1 MGQAAAAV
9 RGCSDRQEDTG
20 SQTPGW
26 TQAGGAEPRYTPCI
40 RVWGRLGGRNL
51 GGPRHPGRWL
61 GVETDRQT
69 PPSLPPALSRR
80 SPYRHTPPA
89 SPAPDTRTH
98 RSSPG
103 RWQTHARPLGAR
115 RTHPGRHPRAGHRWL
130 GRLQAG
136 GGRWRRP
143 GLGAGAGGTR
153 TLALFSYTHTHAHTH
168 THSLGMR
175 LTFSPRPP
183 LPGDPQPPF
192 LGSLGTPPPVMAGG
206 GGRPL
211 PQLPA
216 SAFLLGPE
224 SEGLQ
229 INLGTGEGA
238 GGGGAVGDSGPA
250 PELQGPGAACP
261 PPPPHAEVCEAG
273 GHPQT

>member
-1 MGQAAAAV
+1 MADARETPGGQA
-9 RGCSDRQEDTG
+9 DP
-20 SQTPGW
+20 PG
-26 TQAGGAEPRYTPCI
+26 P
-40 RVWGRLGGRNL
+40 
-51 GGPRHPGRWL
+51 
-61 GVETDRQT
+61 T
-69 PPSLPPALSRR
+69 PPSR
-80 SPYRHTPPA
+80 
-89 SPAPDTRTH
+89 APV
-98 RSSPG
+98 
-103 RWQTHARPLGAR
+103 AREA
-115 RTHPGRHPRAGHRWL
+115 
-130 GRLQAG
+130 AG
-136 GGRWRRP
+136 GWRAVAAARAWSRSGRDSH
-143 GLGAGAGGTR
+143 TR
-153 TLALFSYTHTHAHTH
+153 SVLIHSHTRTH

-229 INLGTGEGA
+229 INPGTGEGA